1 MRLFTSFWS
10 NPELRDLDAVIVS
23 ISRGEPRWPLPF
35 TYRRLREL
43 APDNETWKHQ
53 DRESFER
60 SYIAQLEEVGA
71 TAILERLERISGAR
85 RPVVMLCWERPGDE
99 VCHRWQLAAWL
110 REQTGIIVPELKAG
124 MLPRKPYSPQ
134 RGLFDERGGA

>member
-35 TYRRLREL
+35 TYRRIREL

-53 DRESFER
+53 DRDSFER
-60 SYIAQLEEVGA
+60 SYITQLEKVGA
-71 TAILERLERISGAR
+71 TAILERLERISGTR
-85 RPVVMLCWERPGDE
+85 RPVVMLCWERPDAE
-99 VCHRWQLAAWL
+99 YCHRWTLSRFIERDA
-110 REQTGIIVPELKAG
+110 GITVPELRAE
-124 MLPRKPYSPQ
+124 MLANRPNSPQ
-134 RGLFDERGGA
+134 LTLFDERGGA

>member
-60 SYIAQLEEVGA
+60 SYIAQLEDVGA
-71 TAILERLERISGAR
+71 TVILERLERISGAR
-85 RPVVMLCWERPGDE
+85 CPVMLCWERPDAE
-99 VCHRWQLAAWL
+99 YCHRWTLSRFIERDA
-110 REQTGIIVPELKAG
+110 GITIPELKEG
-124 MLPRKPYSPQ
+124 DLPQCEDVPEMR
-134 RGLFDERGGA
+134 LF

>member
-71 TAILERLERISGAR
+71 TAILERLERTRGAR
-85 RPVVMLCWERPGDE
+85 RPVVMLCWERPDVE
-99 VCHRWQLAAWL
+99 YCHRWTLSRFIERDA
-110 REQTGIIVPELKAG
+110 GITVPELKAG
-124 MLPRKPYSPQ
+124 DLPKCEDVSEMR
-134 RGLFDERGGA
+134 LF